1 MINTIKQDL
10 KRINKNQVW
19 LVFKLRDVG
28 MRITPSELS
37 NCINGVLVTPKSHR
51 VIREAEKIIKQEE
64 QAS

>member
-1 MINTIKQDL
+1 
-10 KRINKNQVW
+10 
-19 LVFKLRDVG
+19 